1 MLCNPAVDIGL
12 LDLEVGVIHWMDG
25 IFHLDNVVDVNG
37 GWGGLGPVASDMV
50 WILSIVIKGEM

>member
-37 GWGGLGPVASDMV
+37 GWGSLGPVGVGHGLDFER
-50 WILSIVIKGEM
+50 GN